1 MKMLRSFVALSFVLA
16 SCASAEG
23 LPEDPGSAALG
34 GTASVGSSGGKGAA
48 GGAAGLGGTS
58 AAALGGATASGGNPA
73 VGGVSTVST
82 TARGGALGSGGSR
95 TTAAPSCTDKLKN
108 GDETDVDCGGSC
120 ETKCAFG
127 KKCTGDGDCGVGTC
141 VTNVCTTCS
150 NQVLDGDETDV
161 DCGGSCTT
169 KCAEA
174 EKCKVRA
181 DCATYNCD
189 TTAGV
194 CGSQVNCLA
203 TIPTECSCAT
213 QATKGIINPGGDITY
228 CEAYVKCF
236 LENDCKPTDTCAT
249 SNDGVCGVNK
259 VGGGSSP
266 GKGAATVYTCACG
279 T

>member
-1 MKMLRSFVALSFVLA
+1 MNKSRALVALSLA
-16 SCASAEG
+16 LVGCASTES
-23 LPEDPGSAALG
+23 LPDDPGL
-34 GTASVGSSGGKGAA
+34 GAA
-48 GGAAGLGGTS
+48 GGTSLAGSSPGGKGTGGGASNVGGTS
-58 AAALGGATASGGNPA
+58 SAAVGGATTSTGTGGA
-73 VGGVSTVST
+73 TVVTT
-82 TARGGALGSGGSR
+82 TARGGALGLGGSR

-127 KKCTGDGDCGVGTC
+127 KKCAADGDCAVGSC
-141 VTNVCTTCS
+141 AANVCTTCS
-150 NQVLDGDETDV
+150 NKTLDGDETDV
-161 DCGGSCTT
+161 DCGGSCST
-169 KCAEA
+169 KCAETQ
-174 EKCKVRA
+174 KCKARS
-181 DCATYNCD
+181 DCSTYNCD

-194 CGSQVNCLA
+194 CGPQVNCLA

-213 QATKGIINPGGDITY
+213 QATKGVINPGGDVTY

-266 GKGAATVYTCACG
+266 GKGAAAVYTCACG